1 MQAFVKLTA
10 AAVLAFAGTAAHAQ
24 VLAEDSADDAAY
36 AFGWFEGTNGGTGFG
51 PWTFASSASSGGFAG
66 TFLATE
72 PNDGLSNIGSGAS
85 GSAWALFAN
94 SGPGLEQSVAFRAI
108 SSPIASGNVSLTL
121 GYEHGFIATGGAIG
135 FALRN
140 GNANTSSA
148 DFAVGSR
155 FQLFFQGGEGNY
167 TVVDGDGVLDTGI
180 PFGLD
185 GLNATITFTSA
196 DTYTLRIARFLSE
209 TGAFQTVSYPERS
222 LAGTG
227 SIDSVAIFNDDG
239 GDADPGLNND
249 AYFNRLSIV
258 TGGGLDLDVDNS
270 GTLDF
275 FDIIAFL
282 AQFDAVAP

>member
-1 MQAFVKLTA
+1 MQRFVPISA
-10 AAVLAFAGTAAHAQ
+10 AAVLACAGATATAQ
-24 VLAEDSADDAAY
+24 VLAQDSADDAAY
-36 AFGWFEGTNGGTGFG
+36 AFGWFEGTNGGSGFG
-51 PWTFASSASSGGFAG
+51 PWTFANAASSGGFAG

-72 PNDGLSNIGSGAS
+72 PNDGLSNIASGAS

-94 SGPGLEQSVAFRAI
+94 SGDGLERSVAFRPI
-108 SSPIASGNVSLTL
+108 STPIDAGNVSISL
-121 GYEHGFIATGGAIG
+121 GYEHGFIANGGVIG

-140 GNANTSSA
+140 GNANADAA

-155 FQLFFQGGEGNY
+155 LQLFFQGGNGNY
-167 TVVDGDGVLDTGI
+167 TVVDGDGVLDTGVA
-180 PFGLD
+180 FGLD
-185 GLNATITFTSA
+185 GLTATITLTSP
-196 DTYTLRIARFLSE
+196 DTYTLRVARFLNE
-209 TGAFQTVSYPERS
+209 EGAFQTTSFPERT
-222 LAGTG
+222 LAGSG

-249 AYFNRLSIV
+249 AYFNRLAIV

-275 FDIIAFL
+275 LDVIAFL